1 MCCPRGRDAAVPL
14 MERGVSLSPLAASS
28 AHIASELNAG
38 NDGTMN
44 AIYVYRYLR
53 SRDDPCKFCNFCSFP
68 FVFTVS
74 VSCLSM

>member
-38 NDGTMN
+38 NDGTVN
-44 AIYVYRYLR
+44 AIYVYRYSGLAMILVN
-53 SRDDPCKFCNFCSFP
+53 SVISVPSLSFLP
-68 FVFTVS
+68 FLFLV
-74 VSCLSM
+74 

>member
-14 MERGVSLSPLAASS
+14 MERQPLTSRGVERA
-28 AHIASELNAG
+28 
-38 NDGTMN
+38 
-44 AIYVYRYLR
+44 YRQRVECRKRRDYERDLCISDTLR

-74 VSCLSM
+74 VSCLSI